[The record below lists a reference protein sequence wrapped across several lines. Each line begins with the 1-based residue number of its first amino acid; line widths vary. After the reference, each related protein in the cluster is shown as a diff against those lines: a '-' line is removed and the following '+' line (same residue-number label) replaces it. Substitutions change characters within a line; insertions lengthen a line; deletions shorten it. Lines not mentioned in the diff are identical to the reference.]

1 MKKLI
6 CALLALCLLLGV
18 CALAQEDVSI
28 SAANIVQKSCSIVQ
42 SGDYYLVYCFA
53 QVHNPSDSILC
64 LNGGTFELYNG
75 DQMLS
80 AQEVSQLWP
89 YFLNPGEDG
98 FFFDI
103 VAFEP
108 NEDGLV
114 IPSVTDL
121 DYFVSYMAVEPQFAG
136 IALPC
141 AASIERDAA
150 SNILY
155 AICELGNPTQDA
167 AYDPTVS
174 FALYTENGS
183 MIYADGTTLHGV
195 GVPAGGTTFVR
206 FAIDEAI
213 ASQWQ
218 SYGVSPA
225 QVQAKA
231 MFRSDTD

>member
-6 CALLALCLLLGV
+6 CALLALCLLLSAW
-18 CALAQEDVSI
+18 ALAEDDVSI
-28 SAANIVQKSCSIVQ
+28 SAAHIVQKSCSIVQ

-75 DQMLS
+75 DQLLS
-80 AQEVSQLWP
+80 AQEISQLWP

-114 IPSVTDL
+114 MPSVTDL
-121 DYFVSYMAVEPQFAG
+121 DYFASYMKVEPQYAG
-136 IALPC
+136 IPLSC
-141 AASIERDAA
+141 EASIARDAA

-155 AICELGNPTQDA
+155 AVCELSNPTQTP
-167 AYDPTVS
+167 AYDPTVT
-174 FALYTENGS
+174 FALYAENGG
-183 MIYADGTTLHGV
+183 MIYADGMTLGGV
-195 GVPAGGTTFVR
+195 GVPVGGTTLVR